1 MVSLVMPVSP
11 AKSENF
17 LSVVLSKYVDFPPP
31 ENKIVLEGAKLV
43 SFSSAGV

>member
-1 MVSLVMPVSP
+1 MHPDQKHAIIALFHNEMFF
-11 AKSENF
+11 EH
-17 LSVVLSKYVDFPPP
+17 VDFPPP